1 MGAVGL
7 EPTYPKVPHFE
18 CGASTNS
25 TTLPRLLK
33 NNELF
38 YYNKNHFIDYAFGD
52 CLVNSLYAVFEE
64 HSSEFSEKYI
74 DMLKAGGSLRHKEL
88 LAPFDLDASDPNFWR
103 KGLSLIENLI
113 DELDQD

>member
-33 NNELF
+33 NNELS
-38 YYNKNHFIDYAFGD
+38 YYNKNHFIDYASGKGRAISSPFL
-52 CLVNSLYAVFEE
+52 LVKTFFDKDKVVFIV
-64 HSSEFSEKYI
+64 FVDKIRY
-74 DMLKAGGSLRHKEL
+74 K
-88 LAPFDLDASDPNFWR
+88 N
-103 KGLSLIENLI
+103 ENL
-113 DELDQD
+113 QCSNRHFSG